1 MSIDYSFDSASDIIS
16 EKEEVNKILFGKKEY
31 IFSSEEEKLIST
43 DEEED
48 LFKKYLIS
56 PDFFSVKEKKKD
68 FFEKEKTEKNILNK
82 TKIIKAN

>member
-1 MSIDYSFDSASDIIS
+1 MGTVNSFDSASDIIS
-16 EKEEVNKILFGKKEY
+16 EKEEENKIPLDKTEY
-31 IFSSEEEKLIST
+31 TFSFEKEKLKLL